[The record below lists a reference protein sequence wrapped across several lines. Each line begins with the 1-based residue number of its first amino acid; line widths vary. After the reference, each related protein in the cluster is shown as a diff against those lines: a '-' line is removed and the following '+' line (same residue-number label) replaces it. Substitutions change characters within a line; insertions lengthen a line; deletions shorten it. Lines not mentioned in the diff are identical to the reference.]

1 MIDEE
6 KHKRRRV
13 IFRAA
18 EFARAHCPPTLSRTV
33 IEIDAHIF
41 PRYLHLQNLKYMG
54 ISTFNY

>member
-18 EFARAHCPPTLSRTV
+18 EFARAHCPPTPSRTAM
-33 IEIDAHIF
+33 EIDAHF
-41 PRYLHLQNLKYMG
+41 SKHMQLKGMKQ
-54 ISTFNY
+54 IPP